1 MPNWVRTR
9 LTFNGEQNR
18 VAEIKELVKT
28 TGKDD
33 EGNDYTNEFDFN
45 KVIPMPEE
53 LNIPSSSYGDR
64 GMKYLLLNAKHTI
77 LWSDDDRSF
86 IESMKKQKEEDPDLF
101 NESIELGKKYLNN
114 ISKYGH
120 TTWYSWRIEHYGT
133 KWGACEVEWISDN
146 CVEFETAWSFCYP
159 IVQKL
164 SEMFPD
170 VEIVFCFA
178 DEDCG
183 SNTGDGRMIAG
194 KETDDTEYPDTGDN
208 RAYEI
213 YLDLHPEYEDELVYD
228 PDLDT
233 YKWVVRDD
241 CDEGDDFEE

>member
-9 LTFNGEQNR
+9 LTFNGEKNR

-33 EGNDYTNEFDFN
+33 EGSGDTNEFDFN
-45 KVIPMPEE
+45 KVVPMPEE
-53 LNIPSSSYGDR
+53 LDIVSSSSGEC
-64 GMKYLLLNAKHTI
+64 GMRYLILKDKHLISWT
-77 LWSDDDRSF
+77 DDDRSF
-86 IESMKKQKEEDPDLF
+86 MERMEKQKEKNPNRF
-101 NESIELGKKYLNN
+101 NEDIKLGKKYLRN
-114 ISKYGH
+114 ISKYGYKD
-120 TTWYSWRIEHYGT
+120 WYNFRYDKWGT
-133 KWGACEVEWISDN
+133 KWNSSEAEWIADN
-146 CVEFETAWSFCYP
+146 CVEFETAWGFCYP
-159 IVQKL
+159 IVQKI

-194 KETDDTEYPDTGDN
+194 NETDDTEYPKTGDK

-213 YLDLHPEYEDELVYD
+213 YLNLHPEYEDELVYD
-228 PDLDT
+228 PDLDN
-233 YKWVVRDD
+233 YKWIDQ
-241 CDEGDDFEE
+241 DE

>member
-9 LTFNGEQNR
+9 LTFNGEKNR

-33 EGNDYTNEFDFN
+33 EGRDYTNEFDFN
-45 KVIPMPEE
+45 KVVPMPEE
-53 LNIPSSSYGDR
+53 LNIASSSSGEC
-64 GMKYLLLNAKHTI
+64 GMRYLILKSQNSI
-77 LWSDDDRSF
+77 LWTEDDRSF
-86 IESMKKQKEEDPDLF
+86 MERMKKVKEENPDSF
-101 NESIELGKKYLNN
+101 NEDIELGKKYLSN
-114 ISKYGH
+114 ISKYGYKD
-120 TTWYSWRIEHYGT
+120 WYNFRCDQWGT
-133 KWGACEVEWISDN
+133 KWGASEVVWIADDS
-146 CVEFETAWSFCYP
+146 VEFETAWSFCHP
-159 IVQKL
+159 IVKKL

-183 SNTGDGRMIAG
+183 SNTGDGRFIAG
-194 KETDDTEYPDTGDN
+194 DETDDTEYPDTGDK

-228 PDLDT
+228 PDSDN
-233 YKWVVRDD
+233 YKWIDQD
-241 CDEGDDFEE
+241 

>member
-28 TGKDD
+28 TGKNAQ
-33 EGNDYTNEFDFN
+33 GKYTNEFDFN

-53 LNIPSSSYGDR
+53 LNIPSSSSGDL
-64 GMKYLLLNAKHTI
+64 GMRYLLLNAKHPI
-77 LWSDDDRSF
+77 LWTEDDRSF
-86 IESMKKQKEEDPDLF
+86 MESMKKVKEENPDRF
-101 NESIELGKKYLNN
+101 NADIELGKKYLSN
-114 ISKYGH
+114 IAKYGH
-120 TTWYSWRIEHYGT
+120 KDWYSFCSSSDGWNT
-133 KWGACEVEWISDN
+133 KWNACEVEWTDEN
-146 CVEFETAWSFCYP
+146 QVEFETAWSFCFNVV
-159 IVQKL
+159 IQL
-164 SEMFPD
+164 SKKFPD
-170 VEIVFCFA
+170 VAIEFLFA

-183 SNTGDGRMIAG
+183 SNDACGIIKDGEEI
-194 KETDDTEYPDTGDN
+194 DCEYPDTGDK

-233 YKWVVRDD
+233 YKWIDQ
-241 CDEGDDFEE
+241 DE

>member
-9 LTFNGEQNR
+9 LTFNGEKNR

-28 TGKDD
+28 TGKNAQ
-33 EGNDYTNEFDFN
+33 GKYTNEFDFN

-53 LNIPSSSYGDR
+53 LNIPSSSSGDL
-64 GMKYLLLNAKHTI
+64 GMRYLLLNAKHPISWTE
-77 LWSDDDRSF
+77 DDRSF
-86 IESMKKQKEEDPDLF
+86 MEHMEKVKEENPDRF
-101 NESIELGKKYLNN
+101 NEDIELGKKYLSN
-114 ISKYGH
+114 ISKYG
-120 TTWYSWRIEHYGT
+120 TKDWYSWRIEHYGT
-133 KWGACEVEWISDN
+133 KWGACEVEWIADD
-146 CVEFETAWSFCYP
+146 CVEFETAWSFCFP
-159 IVQKL
+159 IVKKL

-194 KETDDTEYPDTGDN
+194 NETDDTEYPNTGDK

-213 YLDLHPEYEDELVYD
+213 YLDLHPEYEDQLVYD
-228 PDLDT
+228 PDLDN
-233 YKWVVRDD
+233 YKWIDDETDD
-241 CDEGDDFEE
+241 CSVGF

>member
-28 TGKDD
+28 TGKNAQ
-33 EGNDYTNEFDFN
+33 GKYTNEFDFN

-53 LNIPSSSYGDR
+53 LNIPSSSSGDL
-64 GMKYLLLNAKHTI
+64 GMRYLLLNAKHPI
-77 LWSDDDRSF
+77 LWTEDDRSF
-86 IESMKKQKEEDPDLF
+86 MESMKKVKEENPDRF
-101 NESIELGKKYLNN
+101 NADIELGKKYLIN
-114 ISKYGH
+114 IAKYGYKD
-120 TTWYSWRIEHYGT
+120 WYDWRIEHYGT
-133 KWGACEVEWISDN
+133 KWGACEVEWIADN
-146 CVEFETAWSFCYP
+146 CVEFETAWRFCFP
-159 IVQKL
+159 IVKKL

-194 KETDDTEYPDTGDN
+194 NETDDTEYPNTGDK

-213 YLDLHPEYEDELVYD
+213 YLDLHPEYDDQLVYD
-228 PDLDT
+228 PDLDN
-233 YKWVVRDD
+233 YKWIDQD
-241 CDEGDDFEE
+241 YDE